1 MIYDVANRFHKQ
13 AINDGIFQ
21 SCLNCEQWKTK
32 ENKCEKFGVTP
43 PAEVIVFSCGKDW
56 MIDIPF

>member
-1 MIYDVANRFHKQ
+1 MIHAVADRFHKQ
-13 AINDGIFQ
+13 MIEAGTFQ
-21 SCLNCEQWKTK
+21 SCLNCDQFKVK

-56 MIDIPF
+56 ALDIPF